1 MSEFWHCIWQTLIQT
16 TSLPWAESKPLLE
29 VLILK
34 SGTKQITMNI
44 CGPREKESLF
54 WQIPNRWSQGKKTPA
69 PHVSNWM
76 MTEEENWNS
85 NSQVLKDWD
94 DALHYTPPPKMC
106 HRSTELTTTVASE
119 RWSIS
124 QRLSCKWKS
133 SKKGNKHVTFKDMEW
148 MTKTSQRWLQH
159 THIYTH
165 KSHTIQITD
174 IDKSSK

>member
-1 MSEFWHCIWQTLIQT
+1 MSVRPLWHWQVLRQT
-16 TSLPWAESKPLLE
+16 TSVPWAESEPLLE

-54 WQIPNRWSQGKKTPA
+54 WQISNRWSQGKKTPA
-69 PHVSNWM
+69 PHLSNQM

-85 NSQVLKDWD
+85 NWQVLKDWD

-106 HRSTELTTTVASE
+106 HRSTELTTVASE

-124 QRLSCKWKS
+124 QRLSCEWKW
-133 SKKGNKHVTFKDMEW
+133 SKKGNKHVTFEDMKW
-148 MTKTSQRWLQH
+148 MTKTSLRRLQH
-159 THIYTH
+159 THIYT
-165 KSHTIQITD
+165 QIPYNTNN
-174 IDKSSK
+174 IDKSRK